1 MLSKLSCGRW
11 DRGLALGYYS
21 YHSGDNVEKLP
32 ENELKVVPGLPLPC
46 IGQAPHIQ
54 CSNEELEIE

>member
-1 MLSKLSCGRW
+1 MLSKLPCDRR

-21 YHSGDNVEKLP
+21 YHSGDNVETLA
-32 ENELKVVPGLPLPC
+32 ENEVKVVPGLLLPW

-54 CSNEELEIE
+54 CFDEELEIE